1 MFHYLSSVF
10 SVLQSTGFTLEVSP
24 PSVKGFSVLQSMGST
39 FDVSLPFVVKH
50 DLKANIREEI
60 ANIPADT
67 LVRVM
72 ANTRNRFIQ
81 CMDNGGRHLLDVIFK
96 TV

>member
-1 MFHYLSSVF
+1 MSIVPGAY
-10 SVLQSTGFTLEVSP
+10 
-24 PSVKGFSVLQSMGST
+24 K
-39 FDVSLPFVVKH
+39 
-50 DLKANIREEI
+50 NREEI

-81 CMDNGGRHLLDVIFK
+81 YMDNGGCHLPDVIFK
-96 TV
+96 TM

>member
-1 MFHYLSSVF
+1 
-10 SVLQSTGFTLEVSP
+10 
-24 PSVKGFSVLQSMGST
+24 MGST
-39 FDVSLPFVVKH
+39 FDVSIPFEVKQ

-81 CMDNGGRHLLDVIFK
+81 CMGNGGRQVPDVICK